1 MKTIKIIAILLVVI
15 AAPMAML
22 AFTNYA
28 TEEVEMNV
36 CTDRRYNYCCG
47 EWCKD
52 LTCRYYELKR
62 VRLDRTLSNAIK
74 AHPIILVTIII
85 YFASLVTYMIALKR
99 NAYCY
104 IGVEDMGTS
113 GLIAFIIYMINA
125 FLVLLL
131 PISLYTQV
139 GIGPIIT
146 WIMML
151 IVPFIIRPIMVD
163 W

>member
-1 MKTIKIIAILLVVI
+1 MKIVKIILVLLVI
-15 AAPMAML
+15 TSAPLVML
-22 AFTNYA
+22 ALTNYA

-36 CTDRRYNYCCG
+36 CTDRRYNYCRG
-47 EWCKD
+47 ERCKD
-52 LTCRYYELKR
+52 LTCRYYEWKR
-62 VRLDRTLSNAIK
+62 VRLDRKLFDAIK
-74 AHPIILVTIII
+74 AHPIIIVTIVL
-85 YFASLVTYMIALKR
+85 YLASLITYMIALKR

-104 IGVEDMGTS
+104 IGVEDMGIS

-139 GIGPIIT
+139 GVGPIFT

-151 IVPFIIRPIMVD
+151 VIPFIIRPIMVD

>member
-1 MKTIKIIAILLVVI
+1 MKIIKIILILLVVI
-15 AAPMAML
+15 SAPMAML
-22 AFTNYA
+22 SFTNYA

-36 CTDRRYNYCCG
+36 CTDRRYNYCRG
-47 EWCKD
+47 ERCKD
-52 LTCRYYELKR
+52 LKCRYYEWKR
-62 VRLDRTLSNAIK
+62 VRLDRTLFNAIK
-74 AHPIILVTIII
+74 SHPIILVTIIL

-151 IVPFIIRPIMVD
+151 VVPFIIRPIMVD

>member
-1 MKTIKIIAILLVVI
+1 MKIVKIILVLLVI
-15 AAPMAML
+15 TSAPLAML

-36 CTDRRYNYCCG
+36 CTDRRFNYCRG
-47 EWCKD
+47 ERCKD
-52 LTCRYYELKR
+52 LTCRYYEWKK
-62 VRLDRTLSNAIK
+62 VRLDRKLFDAIK
-74 AHPIILVTIII
+74 AHPIIIATIVI
-85 YFASLVTYMIALKR
+85 YLASLITYMIALKR

-104 IGVEDMGTS
+104 IGVEDMGIS

-139 GIGPIIT
+139 GIGPIFT

-151 IVPFIIRPIMVD
+151 AIPFIIRPIMVD

>member
-1 MKTIKIIAILLVVI
+1 MKIVKIILVLLVI
-15 AAPMAML
+15 TSAPLAML
-22 AFTNYA
+22 ALTNYA

-36 CTDRRYNYCCG
+36 CTDRRYNNCRG
-47 EWCKD
+47 ERCKD
-52 LTCRYYELKR
+52 LTCRYYEWKR
-62 VRLDRTLSNAIK
+62 VRLNRKLFDAIK
-74 AHPIILVTIII
+74 AHPIIIATIVI
-85 YFASLVTYMIALKR
+85 YLASLITYMIALKR

-104 IGVEDMGTS
+104 IGVEDIGIS

-139 GIGPIIT
+139 GVGPIFT

-151 IVPFIIRPIMVD
+151 VIPFIIRPIMVD

>member
-1 MKTIKIIAILLVVI
+1 MKTIKIIVVLLVIV
-15 AAPMAML
+15 ASPFVML
-22 AFTNYA
+22 ALTNYA

-36 CTDRRYNYCCG
+36 CTDCRYNYCRG
-47 EWCKD
+47 ERCKD
-52 LTCRYYELKR
+52 LTCRSFEWRK
-62 VRLDRTLSNAIK
+62 VRLDRSLTEAIK
-74 AHPIILVTIII
+74 AHPFLMATIII
-85 YFASLVTYMIALKR
+85 YLGSLITYMIALKR

-104 IGVEDMGTS
+104 IGIEDMGKS

-139 GIGPIIT
+139 GIGPIFT

-151 IVPFIIRPIMVD
+151 VIPFIIRPIMVD